1 MATLDL
7 VRTYY
12 YEIRTANTTYY
23 ARHTDR
29 SRRAE
34 GCGNDVSEIDLYGGR
49 IGFMTISHAQRPKVG
64 HAMYAKD
71 VYGTV
76 RTTPVRSVR
85 RISFRAFCKALDC

>member
-1 MATLDL
+1 MAALGLD
-7 VRTYY
+7 RTYY

-29 SRRAE
+29 SRRIGGE
-34 GCGNDVSEIDLYGGR
+34 GSYIALYGGR
-49 IGFMTISHAQRPKVG
+49 IGFMTLTRAERPRVG
-64 HAMYAKD
+64 HAMYAND

-85 RISFRAFCKALDC
+85 RISFRAVCQALDR